1 MGYLARKRRENL
13 LTKGKSLNLVTIGQL
28 NKMKKHNLLH
38 RIIFSKCPNCG
49 DGDMFPYGIYKIQ
62 KMGKMNSNCSKC
74 NQTFNPEPVFYTGAM
89 YVSYAFSVGIMFS
102 FYFGNLILGSP
113 LSVNEIMLLITM
125 VIIVFAP
132 VSYRWS
138 RSIWAQLFI
147 PTKDKK

>member
-1 MGYLARKRRENL
+1 MGHLARKRRKNL
-13 LTKGKSLNLVTIGQL
+13 LASCKFIDLKIIPQL
-28 NKMKKHNLLH
+28 NKMKKHNLLY

-49 DGDMFPYGIYKIQ
+49 DGDMFPYGIYKVR
-62 KMGKMNSNCSKC
+62 KMGKMNNNCAKC

-89 YVSYAFSVGIMFS
+89 YVSYAFSVAIMFS

-113 LSVNEIMLLITM
+113 LSVNEIMLLITT

-147 PTKDKK
+147 PTKDKE